1 MLVRSLLG
9 ISKFDSKIP
18 LSMFLKVFRFNSI
31 AFNESYESLDFV
43 LYYCDGPVFMCRSLA
58 FRNKK
63 SLVIWVQ
70 YMNRKVRTWNREE
83 GLAILQ
89 NNCHTYL
96 SKSSSHIFCLQ
107 HKFCSDIRFFCSMF
121 VCSSYSSTIY
131 IHMRSKEF
139 QAITTLLNFQL
150 VVREG
155 LTRKNVYLCA

>member
-9 ISKFDSKIP
+9 INKFDSKIP

-58 FRNKK
+58 FCNKK

-70 YMNRKVRTWNREE
+70 YMNWKVRTGNREE

-96 SKSSSHIFCLQ
+96 SKSSSQIFCLEQ
-107 HKFCSDIRFFCSMF
+107 KLR
-121 VCSSYSSTIY
+121 YESSTIILCKELSSPIFQSLWVSQASVTPVQISTFVQY
-131 IHMRSKEF
+131 IKE
-139 QAITTLLNFQL
+139 
-150 VVREG
+150 
-155 LTRKNVYLCA
+155 